1 MDEWQP
7 ASVALAT
14 PDAAPR
20 RAVVVRHFP
29 SPQLPTRRPR
39 LSLVQS
45 VAEYG
50 CTLNLPGSVIT
61 PTRFVADPAIS
72 RNPRPG
78 CRHRQPSCRPGRSR
92 CGSRSQKAIA
102 ASCNAF
108 PASMAAAG
116 SPPALA
122 VSSRNAAHHN
132 PDRGS
137 GLAPATPAQGCCWGC
152 QLAATRCSRAA
163 AVIAAAAANSSRS
176 RATSWSEGGPSP
188 DPRPAS
194 ARLPY
199 RPPWPIAPGRVC
211 LSAVPECQWS
221 LLRAPYSFP
230 NLMIFSPILPTA
242 NCLLIRHRNSPP

>member
-14 PDAAPR
+14 PDAGR
-20 RAVVVRHFP
+20 RTVVGGHFP

-78 CRHRQPSCRPGRSR
+78 CRHRQPPCRPGRSR
-92 CGSRSQKAIA
+92 CGPRSQKAIA

-108 PASMAAAG
+108 PASMVAAG
-116 SPPALA
+116 SP
-122 VSSRNAAHHN
+122 AAWAGVAGAN
-132 PDRGS
+132 PDPLS
-137 GLAPATPAQGCCWGC
+137 GLWWAAFRLDTAQAAGVASWRWPGAPSPPLSSPRRQPTAPA
-152 QLAATRCSRAA
+152 AALLL
-163 AVIAAAAANSSRS
+163 
-176 RATSWSEGGPSP
+176 GPKA
-188 DPRPAS
+188 DRPRRTHDRPVPVC
-194 ARLPY
+194 RTV
-199 RPPWPIAPGRVC
+199 RPPWPIAPGSEC
-211 LSAVPECQWS
+211 ALSAVPECPQWS
-221 LLRAPYSFP
+221 LAYSA
-230 NLMIFSPILPTA
+230 LPIPSQ
-242 NCLLIRHRNSPP
+242 I